1 MEPLTV
7 VWRYGDPAPTNP
19 THFETISQWWS
30 RLAGQTVTWRQ
41 RLMDQ
46 TADPRQLDWEVERFD
61 EQFVCQDAAVRG
73 ISLYWHKAGQEAERN
88 STPEK
93 LELDTL
99 HQHLYIYPKSQ
110 PDLVIRV
117 GLPEVTYQT
126 IKIDV
131 SESKVAAKPG
141 GCTISVWDKT
151 QGVKVD
157 MTLSAAQLATLKQQL
172 SE

>member
-7 VWRYGDPAPTNP
+7 VWRYGDSDPENPA
-19 THFETISQWWS
+19 HFETISQWWS
-30 RLAGQTVTWRQ
+30 RLNGQTITWRQ

-46 TADPRQLDWEVERFD
+46 TSDPRQLDWEVERFD
-61 EQFVCQDAAVRG
+61 EQFVCHGAEVRG
-73 ISLYWHKAGQEAERN
+73 ISLYWQKVGQDNERN
-88 STPEK
+88 STPAK

-126 IKIDV
+126 LTV
-131 SESKVAAKPG
+131 TASQWEVAAKSG
-141 GCTISVWDKT
+141 GYQLSVLDKT
-151 QGVKVD
+151 QGLKVEIA
-157 MTLSAAQLATLKQQL
+157 LSAEQMEALKQQ
-172 SE
+172 

>member
-7 VWRYGDPAPTNP
+7 VWRYGDSDPANP
-19 THFETISQWWS
+19 AHFETISQWWA
-30 RLAGQTVTWRQ
+30 RLNGQTITWRQ

-46 TADPRQLDWEVERFD
+46 TPDPRQLDWEVERFD
-61 EQFVCQDAAVRG
+61 EQFVCQGAEVRG
-73 ISLYWHKAGQEAERN
+73 ISLYWHKVGQEAERN
-88 STPEK
+88 STPAK

-126 IKIDV
+126 LSV
-131 SESKVAAKPG
+131 AASQCEVAAKAG
-141 GCTISVWDKT
+141 GYQLSVLDKT
-151 QGVKVD
+151 QGLQVNIA
-157 MTLSAAQLATLKQQL
+157 LSAEQAAALKQQL
-172 SE
+172 P

>member
-7 VWRYGDPAPTNP
+7 VWRYGDSDPANP
-19 THFETISQWWS
+19 AHFETISQWWS
-30 RLAGQTVTWRQ
+30 RLNGQTITWRQ

-46 TADPRQLDWEVERFD
+46 TTDPRQLDWEVERFD
-61 EQFVCQDAAVRG
+61 EQFVCQGAAILG
-73 ISLYWHKAGQEAERN
+73 ISLYWHKAGKDAERN
-88 STPEK
+88 STPAK

-126 IKIDV
+126 IQV
-131 SESKVAAKPG
+131 TASES
-141 GCTISVWDKT
+141 SVKLGQGKCILTVIDKT
-151 QGVKVD
+151 EGVKVEIS
-157 MTLSAAQLATLKQQL
+157 LGAEQLQALKKQL
-172 SE
+172 P

>member
-7 VWRYGDPAPTNP
+7 VWRYGDSDPANP
-19 THFETISQWWS
+19 AHFETISQWWS
-30 RLAGQTVTWRQ
+30 RLNGQTITWRQ

-46 TADPRQLDWEVERFD
+46 TSDPRDLDWEVERFD
-61 EQFVCQDAAVRG
+61 EQFACQGAEIRG
-73 ISLYWHKAGQEAERN
+73 ISLYWYKGAQEAERN
-88 STPEK
+88 STPAK

-126 IKIDV
+126 VTVVASQCKLTMGQGKCQLQIVDKAQGL
-131 SESKVAAKPG
+131 KVA
-141 GCTISVWDKT
+141 I
-151 QGVKVD
+151 Q
-157 MTLSAAQLATLKQQL
+157 LSAEQIYALKQQL
-172 SE
+172 P

>member
-7 VWRYGDPAPTNP
+7 VWRYGDSDPANP
-19 THFETISQWWS
+19 AHFETISQWWS
-30 RLAGQTVTWRQ
+30 RLNGQTITWRQ

-46 TADPRQLDWEVERFD
+46 TTDPRELDWDVERFD
-61 EQFVCQDAAVRG
+61 EQFVCQGAEIRG
-73 ISLYWHKAGQEAERN
+73 ISLYWYKLGQEAERN

-126 IKIDV
+126 VKMVASD
-131 SESKVAAKPG
+131 SEV
-141 GCTISVWDKT
+141 TIGQGVCRLSLVDKT
-151 QGVKVD
+151 QGLKVEVE
-157 MTLSAAQLATLKQQL
+157 LGAEQLYALKQQFP
-172 SE
+172 